1 MKSLSVVTNGTGS
14 VMGHFPTSKLQLW
27 RGITNNKW
35 LIDTLEMSY
44 CLQFHHRPPLCTHTW
59 PTVVRQALA
68 ISLEVLKQLE
78 KGVIELV
85 NPQIHPGGFHS
96 KYFIKNTCLQERWKF
111 QAHPGP
117 QMPLKH
123 IPFCML
129 PVIDVLLS
137 KAIKPCKWFTFVNLK
152 DAYFHITIAPHHRRF
167 LLFKFQGRTYQYR
180 VLPFGLSLYTCVFT
194 QCI

>member
-117 QMPLKH
+117 QMPKQESQTHSFLHAACHRCLAVKSYQTVQVVY
-123 IPFCML
+123 FCESEGC
-129 PVIDVLLS
+129 I
-137 KAIKPCKWFTFVNLK
+137 F
-152 DAYFHITIAPHHRRF
+152 PHHYCTSSQ
-167 LLFKFQGRTYQYR
+167 KISS
-180 VLPFGLSLYTCVFT
+180 V
-194 QCI
+194 